1 MLPPEDRSRGSL
13 GRRPFP
19 GSSANHRDARRAH
32 TPQTSV
38 VARSAPGAASP
49 LNRPKDSDFDLPG
62 GRKRQRVEIRPLAH
76 ARGYRGAGSSRLSR
90 GGPLRSTRWR
100 SRYRRVQRSKDVGIR
115 CVFPRRRPLA
125 HACGYGSAGSSRL
138 SRGGPLRSTRWRSR
152 LPKSPAFKGRWYQ
165 VRFSTLMPGPSES
178 VRLPSTMASPSER
191 QSCQVLTLNVVPASS
206 PGEARH
212 GAISRAQPKGS
223 NCAKT
228 RSVAHRN
235 AGSCSWSLY
244 QSLNHVW
251 GAMRRAGGI
260 SPEATLVTLTSRDC
274 R

>member
-1 MLPPEDRSRGSL
+1 MPPLLSI
-13 GRRPFP
+13 
-19 GSSANHRDARRAH
+19 AQKI
-32 TPQTSV
+32 QTLICPV
-38 VARSAPGAASP
+38 AASASEWRFVHS
-49 LNRPKDSDFDLPG
+49 LTLAATEVRDRPASHEAG
-62 GRKRQRVEIRPLAH
+62 HYGPLAG
-76 ARGYRGAGSSRLSR
+76 ARG
-90 GGPLRSTRWR
+90 
-100 SRYRRVQRSKDVGIR
+100 YRRVQRSKDVGIR

-125 HACGYGSAGSSRL
+125 HACGYGRAGSSRL

-165 VRFSTLMPGPSES
+165 VRFSTPLPGPSES

-228 RSVAHRN
+228 RSLAHRN
-235 AGSCSWSLY
+235 AGSCSWNLY

>member
-19 GSSANHRDARRAH
+19 GSGANHRDARRAH

-100 SRYRRVQRSKDVGIR
+100 SR
-115 CVFPRRRPLA
+115 
-125 HACGYGSAGSSRL
+125 
-138 SRGGPLRSTRWRSR
+138 

-165 VRFSTLMPGPSES
+165 VRFSTMMPGPSES

>member
-76 ARGYRGAGSSRLSR
+76 A
-90 GGPLRSTRWR
+90 
-100 SRYRRVQRSKDVGIR
+100 
-115 CVFPRRRPLA
+115 
-125 HACGYGSAGSSRL
+125 CGYGSAGSSRL

-165 VRFSTLMPGPSES
+165 VRFSTPSSTRSRLRLRKCGIVPPLTRRATTVHSLALAVPKRPAFKGRWYQVRFSTPLPGPSES

>member
-100 SRYRRVQRSKDVGIR
+100 SRYRRGQRSKDVGIR

-125 HACGYGSAGSSRL
+125 HACGYRSAGSSCL

-165 VRFSTLMPGPSES
+165 VRFSTPLPGPSGS
-178 VRLPSTMASPSER
+178 VRLPSTM
-191 QSCQVLTLNVVPASS
+191 VVPRGGKA
-206 PGEARH
+206 ARF
-212 GAISRAQPKGS
+212 
-223 NCAKT
+223 
-228 RSVAHRN
+228 
-235 AGSCSWSLY
+235 
-244 QSLNHVW
+244 
-251 GAMRRAGGI
+251 
-260 SPEATLVTLTSRDC
+260 
-274 R
+274 

>member
-100 SRYRRVQRSKDVGIR
+100 SR
-115 CVFPRRRPLA
+115 
-125 HACGYGSAGSSRL
+125 
-138 SRGGPLRSTRWRSR
+138 

-165 VRFSTLMPGPSES
+165 VRFSTPLPGPSES